1 MKITFH
7 GAAQNVTGSKHLIE
21 TEDGYQLLLDCG
33 FHQGHRK
40 EAERLN
46 RNFPL
51 DAKSVDS
58 VILSHAHLDHCGL
71 LPLLVKEGFKGS
83 IYATPATVDV
93 AEQMLEDSAYIQE
106 SDSEYINRHIKDGQT
121 LIQPLYVQ
129 NDIKQT
135 MKQFVPHEY
144 DHLGGGWKS
153 LNENIRFKL
162 YDAGHILGSAVIV
175 VETKEKGQTKILA
188 FTGDLGR
195 KGAPILR
202 NPDFIKENVDILLS
216 ESTYGNRLHEP
227 FIETQKVVQEAI
239 ERTIKHKAKIIVPA
253 FALGRTQEL
262 IYMLHKLFHVQGFPK
277 IPVYL
282 DSPLATRVTEVFKK
296 HRNVFDKQTWE
307 DFDMDNDL
315 PLMFESLTYT
325 KETQD
330 SIRLNTTE
338 GPMMVISASG
348 MMEAGRVLHHLK
360 NNINNP
366 NNTILITGYQAE
378 NTLGRRIQDGIS
390 PIRIFNKTYR
400 VKARVITVPALS
412 AHADQTELMEYVG
425 KAKGL
430 SKLFLVH
437 GEKEEMDVL
446 TKLVNQKYPNIE
458 VSSPKRGDL
467 VEV

>member
-1 MKITFH
+1 MCR
-7 GAAQNVTGSKHLIE
+7 A
-21 TEDGYQLLLDCG
+21 
-33 FHQGHRK
+33 
-40 EAERLN
+40 
-46 RNFPL
+46 
-51 DAKSVDS
+51 
-58 VILSHAHLDHCGL
+58 
-71 LPLLVKEGFKGS
+71 
-83 IYATPATVDV
+83 
-93 AEQMLEDSAYIQE
+93 
-106 SDSEYINRHIKDGQT
+106 
-121 LIQPLYVQ
+121 
-129 NDIKQT
+129 
-135 MKQFVPHEY
+135 
-144 DHLGGGWKS
+144 
-153 LNENIRFKL
+153 
-162 YDAGHILGSAVIV
+162 
-175 VETKEKGQTKILA
+175 
-188 FTGDLGR
+188 
-195 KGAPILR
+195 
-202 NPDFIKENVDILLS
+202 
-216 ESTYGNRLHEP
+216 
-227 FIETQKVVQEAI
+227 
-239 ERTIKHKAKIIVPA
+239 
-253 FALGRTQEL
+253 
-262 IYMLHKLFHVQGFPK
+262 
-277 IPVYL
+277 
-282 DSPLATRVTEVFKK
+282 LATRVTEVFKK

-366 NNTILITGYQAE
+366 NNTILITGYQAD
-378 NTLGRRIQDGIS
+378 NTVGRRIQDGIS